1 MTVAAADAFP
11 YCLLPT
17 AYCLLP
23 TAYCLLPTAYCLP
36 PPHLRRLCRLSPP
49 ECPQLPPEAC
59 VLPDG
64 ALPNPVNE

>member
-1 MTVAAADAFP
+1 MGNRKWAIAID
-11 YCLLPT
+11 CLRNT
-17 AYCLLP
+17 LLP

-49 ECPQLPPEAC
+49 ECPRLPPEAC

-64 ALPNPVNE
+64 ALPNPVNEC